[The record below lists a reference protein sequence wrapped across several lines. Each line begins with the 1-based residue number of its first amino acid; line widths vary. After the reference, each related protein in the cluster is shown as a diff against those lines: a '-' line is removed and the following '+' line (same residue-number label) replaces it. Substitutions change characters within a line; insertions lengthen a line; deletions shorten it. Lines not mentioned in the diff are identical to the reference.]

1 MRTGFK
7 NRRPAIIR
15 GFDPSELYALG
26 GEEDDCRSPHT
37 IPRRSPVDPT
47 IRRARSHPPKDRAL
61 DEVLGQIPVEIE
73 IPQDSTMIL
82 LTGGTESNFLSTGAS
97 YGFSARHGT
106 GEGPDFS
113 DRLSRDHELVI
124 ETICSVG
131 GMPG

>member
-1 MRTGFK
+1 MSTGFK

-15 GFDPSELYALG
+15 NLDHSELYALG
-26 GEEDDCRSPHT
+26 GEEDDRRSPYA

-47 IRRARSHPPKDRAL
+47 IRRGRSHPPKDRGL

-73 IPQDSTMIL
+73 SPPDSTMIL
-82 LTGGTESNFLSTGAS
+82 LTGGTESNFLATGVS
-97 YGFSARHGT
+97 YGSSARHET

-113 DRLSRDHELVI
+113 DRLSGDYERVI